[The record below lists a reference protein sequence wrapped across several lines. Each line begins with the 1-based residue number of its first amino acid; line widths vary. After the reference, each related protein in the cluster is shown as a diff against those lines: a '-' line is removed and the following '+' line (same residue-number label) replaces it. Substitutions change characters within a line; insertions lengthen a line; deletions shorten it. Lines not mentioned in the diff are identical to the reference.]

1 MVSQSY
7 AFPVCSNL
15 AGDSARRPIG
25 AGGRKISLIGPA
37 RIERSMTNHN
47 QPADA
52 DPVHALHDKEVG
64 VLRATIAQMQAT
76 IDAHAGEKD
85 KSAAFALLVQQLQD
99 ANEHLV
105 LATFGAQDQQASAEA
120 ANLRQ
125 TEFLSML
132 AHELRN
138 PLQPMAMANDL
149 LAAITDLHPTIARV
163 HGVYARQVTHM
174 VRLVDD
180 LLDASRVSCG
190 KISLQLAPVLL
201 SEIIDDAV
209 KTSRPGIERR
219 YQNLQVRLP
228 PAPLVIEGD
237 LVRLAQVFSNLLINA
252 SKFTHEYG
260 HIDVSAARIGN
271 SVAITVRDDGAG
283 ISPGLQP
290 FIFDLFTQGYRSLDR
305 AQGGLGIGLSLVR
318 SITQLHGGSVSVTS
332 AGNGE
337 GSCFVVTLPLSAQNE
352 QRGLQAP
359 AATIVLPCKILVIED
374 NIDANDVLTMLLQA
388 DGHSVTSCFDGP
400 SGLRAGLSQA
410 YDVVLCDIGLPGMDG
425 YQVVSA
431 LRAALEAPLPCFVAT
446 SGYSKSDQPDRAS
459 EAGFDHYLVKPVSL
473 ASLSVILAAH
483 AAQLRKPGARRGDAV
498 KSPNKY

>member
-1 MVSQSY
+1 MTDKG
-7 AFPVCSNL
+7 N
-15 AGDSARRPIG
+15 SADQR
-25 AGGRKISLIGPA
+25 
-37 RIERSMTNHN
+37 
-47 QPADA
+47 DA
-52 DPVHALHDKEVG
+52 KSASAQTLHDQEVG
-64 VLRATIAQMQAT
+64 VLRDTIAKLLAT
-76 IDAHAGEKD
+76 IDAHAGEQD
-85 KSAAFALLVQQLQD
+85 KSAGYAVLVQQLRE
-99 ANEHLV
+99 ANQHLV
-105 LATFGAQDQQASAEA
+105 LATFGAQDSQAAAEA

-149 LAAITDLHPTIARV
+149 LAALTDLHPTIAKV

-190 KISLQLAPVLL
+190 KINLQMAPVLL
-201 SEIIDDAV
+201 SDIIDDAV
-209 KTSRPGIERR
+209 ETSRPGIERR
-219 YQNLQVRLP
+219 YQHLQVSLP
-228 PAPLVIEGD
+228 AGPLVIEGD

-260 HIDVSAARIGN
+260 HIAVSAQRVGN
-271 SVAITVRDDGAG
+271 HVEIAVRDDGAG
-283 ISPGLQP
+283 ILPELQP
-290 FIFDLFTQGYRSLDR
+290 FIFDLFTQGFRSLER

-318 SITQLHGGSVSVTS
+318 SITQLHGGNVSVAS

-337 GSCFVVTLPLSAQNE
+337 GSCFVVTLPLSATNE
-352 QRGLQAP
+352 QRDLSTLVAP
-359 AATIVLPCKILVIED
+359 TVLPCRILVIED

-388 DGHSVTSCFDGP
+388 DGHSVTSCLDGP
-400 SGLRAGLSQA
+400 SGLRAGLSQS

-473 ASLSVILAAH
+473 AALTRILAAH
-483 AAQLRKPGARRGDAV
+483 AAQLRVPGARRGDPV